1 MMNYIKKSLALSTVV
16 AKKMATHDP
25 QQLEKLRVRLK
36 SRFGKPT
43 GMHMTGIPLGISA
56 ILTMF
61 CYAMLQVAAIKVVF
75 KWLMIPEY
83 KVLAGVFIAAIIYA
97 LLIVA
102 TMFATARGSLIGY
115 RLFLLFI
122 ALTGIVATIF
132 FCSSIHSLLVEN
144 VTNYTPQITSLLG
157 MVFLFINFNWL
168 NSSLFYRSVA
178 LCLHNRVRRKEIKE
192 GNHR

>member
-25 QQLEKLRVRLK
+25 HQLEKLRVRLK
-36 SRFGKPT
+36 SLFGKPT

-56 ILTMF
+56 IFALF
-61 CYAMLQVAAIKVVF
+61 CYAMQQVAVSVIIF

-83 KVLAGVFIAAIIYA
+83 KVLAGVFCAAIVYA
-97 LLIVA
+97 ILIVT
-102 TMFATARGSLIGY
+102 TMFATARGSLIGFKIY
-115 RLFLLFI
+115 LFLI

-132 FCSSIHSLLVEN
+132 FFSSFYSLLADN
-144 VTNYTPQITSLLG
+144 ITNYTPQITALLG
-157 MVFLFINFNWL
+157 MIFLLINCKWL

-178 LCLHNRVRRKEIKE
+178 LCLHNRVLRKQMKE
-192 GNHR
+192 GNH